1 MKTGISYFDREDL
14 HEYVQES
21 AKELVVLFHQDNNCS
36 KASNYF
42 YLSHLAKEQNFEKK
56 ALK

>member
-1 MKTGISYFDREDL
+1 MKTEISYFDREDL

-42 YLSHLAKEQNFEKK
+42 YLSHLAKNKT
-56 ALK
+56 LKRRL